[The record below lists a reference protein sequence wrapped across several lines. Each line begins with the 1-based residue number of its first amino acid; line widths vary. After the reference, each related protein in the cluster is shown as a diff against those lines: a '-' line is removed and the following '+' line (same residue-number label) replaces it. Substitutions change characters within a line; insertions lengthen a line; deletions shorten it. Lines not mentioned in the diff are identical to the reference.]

1 MIINYSHRVYL
12 YEEMSKL
19 LHSGFTTEKALQ
31 VLQEQELNRVQMQ
44 WVNAALKK
52 CAKGYGIQNGEK
64 ISVIDLFDRLDQEL
78 VKSAEQTGKLAL
90 AFDFLSKYYQSFV
103 KAKSDLR
110 WGSAYPLILV
120 HMGIMTPAF
129 PNVMN
134 PSQNPTIAEYTTS
147 VFLKMIVLWIILGI
161 LWWSWKKINLLAE
174 KNAWVDECLDKIPL
188 YGKMRRHWA
197 LARYTLVFY
206 FGLIAGISIPT
217 LIEMSSHASFS
228 ARIIG
233 SLNEILKQ
241 LKTGVSYA
249 ATLKK
254 AGVYPRSF
262 VNAIHTAES
271 SGNLDKEMLTWH
283 HAELVQAQTYCR
295 RIVATMPKLAL
306 VIVGGY
312 IAYKIYVFYSGIID
326 QSIEILNGF

>member
-1 MIINYSHRVYL
+1 
-12 YEEMSKL
+12 MSKL

-31 VLQEQELNRVQMQ
+31 VLQEQELNKAQME
-44 WVNAALKK
+44 WVNSALKK

-64 ISVIDLFDRLDQEL
+64 ISVTDLFDRLDQEL
-78 VKSAEQTGKLAL
+78 VRSAEQTGKLAV
-90 AFDFLSKYYQSFV
+90 AFEFLSKYYQSFV

-110 WGSAYPLILV
+110 WGAAYPLIIA

-134 PSQNPTIAEYTTS
+134 PSQNPTATEYLTS
-147 VFLKMIVLWIILGI
+147 VLFKMLVLWIILGL
-161 LWWSWKKINLLAE
+161 LWWSWKTINQMAE
-174 KNAWVDECLDKIPL
+174 ENVRVDECLDKIPL
-188 YGKMRRHWA
+188 YGRMRRHWA

-217 LIEMSSHASFS
+217 LIEMASHASFS
-228 ARIIG
+228 ARITG
-233 SLNEILKQ
+233 GLDEVLKQ
-241 LKTGVSYA
+241 LKKGVSYA
-249 ATLKK
+249 STLKS

-271 SGNLDKEMLTWH
+271 AGNLDKEMLTWH

-312 IAYKIYVFYSGIID
+312 IAYKINVFYSGVND
-326 QSIEILNGF
+326 PSIEILKGF